1 MKTTEVFIR
10 EGFWN
15 DIGNNPKVH
24 AHIIM
29 IATKPDI
36 IKQAPLYLEL
46 KNRGELVILVHT
58 GQHYDYNL
66 SSGVLDEFNMHVD
79 VNLNISGRLH
89 EKFAQIIERLGHFL
103 IELSENYRKIPVP
116 YVHGDTLTAT
126 TADKAAFLNKFSV
139 VHVEAGIRTFT
150 PKKEFYEKLFSEYEN
165 GTFDWE
171 KYYSEL
177 QNQNIYELGSIE
189 PYPEQFDTRGVEPS
203 TGFFAAPVEL
213 YRTTLMAEGF
223 PEDRIKVVGNT
234 VADAVKLSC
243 TRIPESKAF
252 EVYPN
257 MRDKKFVFITI
268 HRRENCEVK
277 ERFTAIYYG
286 IKKLITN

>member
-1 MKTTEVFIR
+1 MTNDTVFIR
-10 EGFWN
+10 EGFWD
-15 DIGNNPKVH
+15 DIAMSPKAH

-46 KNRGELVILVHT
+46 KNRGELVILIHT

-66 SSGVLDEFNMHVD
+66 SSGVLEEFDMHVD

-103 IELSENYRKIPVP
+103 IELSETYNKIPVP

-150 PKKEFYEKLFSEYEN
+150 PKRDFYVSLFEN
-165 GTFDWE
+165 
-171 KYYSEL
+171 
-177 QNQNIYELGSIE
+177 
-189 PYPEQFDTRGVEPS
+189 
-203 TGFFAAPVEL
+203 
-213 YRTTLMAEGF
+213 YRA
-223 PEDRIKVVGNT
+223 
-234 VADAVKLSC
+234 
-243 TRIPESKAF
+243 
-252 EVYPN
+252 
-257 MRDKKFVFITI
+257 
-268 HRRENCEVK
+268 
-277 ERFTAIYYG
+277 
-286 IKKLITN
+286 